1 MRKKILLF
9 TFVNLILASFHLAEG
24 QQPAKIPKIGFLS
37 PGGFPGNEW
46 RLLGSWWTN
55 AWLRDRT
62 EWRNTFNAPVPSVTA
77 TWESWSPNGRPRCPC
92 RRSMDGA

>member
-37 PGGFPGNEW
+37 PGGFPGNDFRYEAFQQ
-46 RLLGSWWTN
+46 G
-55 AWLRDRT
+55 LRDLGYVVGKNIAI
-62 EWRNTFNAPVPSVTA
+62 EYRNAEGIT
-77 TWESWSPNGRPRCPC
+77 
-92 RRSMDGA
+92 RSSSHTRQ